1 MYLRN
6 AKWWPAIAGSLW
18 TPLRPSRLSALS
30 RRVHNGHSS
39 LAHSVRRLRSRYS
52 YHPTAVASIVHRSVP
67 VGTAYALGDCPS
79 TGERPGGSRDAP
91 LGSVLACL
99 GQACLARRAG
109 ARARAH
115 PAFLQI
121 RISLLQVIRISLL
134 QIRISLL
141 QARISLLQA
150 RLSTNLAPRDSISL
164 SARLPING
172 MGSPATLRL
181 RPQAPD
187 SSSVLELQTRAPSSS
202 SRLHLPPRAPAVLSA
217 LKLQPQPSRVGAR
230 RRALPT
236 AW

>member
-1 MYLRN
+1 MVARYCRFSVDSAQALTPQRSIASCAQRPLFACTFRSTFALTLLIPSHRSGQHRAPQCTSRN
-6 AKWWPAIAGSLW
+6 GLCVRGLPEYGRASRWLPR
-18 TPLRPSRLSALS
+18 RPSWLCL
-30 RRVHNGHSS
+30 GLPWSS
-39 LAHSVRRLRSRYS
+39 LSSAPRR
-52 YHPTAVASIVHRSVP
+52 
-67 VGTAYALGDCPS
+67 GT
-79 TGERPGGSRDAP
+79 
-91 LGSVLACL
+91 
-99 GQACLARRAG
+99 
-109 ARARAH
+109 RARASSL
-115 PAFLQI
+115 PPDTL
-121 RISLLQVIRISLL
+121 SLLQVIRISLL

-164 SARLPING
+164 SARLSING